1 MQECRGRGE
10 GVEGGVG
17 RRGVGLKGDQRWKEV
32 GYYSSLLR
40 SKYLYTL
47 RRKLDLFSIEI

>member
-1 MQECRGRGE
+1 MHECRGRGE

-47 RRKLDLFSIEI
+47 RRKLDFIFN